1 MGATRASELESVAA
15 ERLRAL
21 RESCGGCP
29 AASEVRPYVPVLLAL
44 EARGV
49 PAEEFPLDKLVAPQ
63 LSARENA
70 FALSAAM
77 SEGLFDRGHASL
89 SEVLAAGLRRAE
101 ELGLRDLAARFRRA
115 LEEATDVV
123 ADFDPV
129 PQWAV
134 DYLAARLQEVA
145 RASGA
150 SLSLEEARRAARSIL
165 LYLSRCGVQPEFAA
179 KYLPVFDV
187 VAVERQAPAR
197 SIVSSAE
204 SAFRDACGMLSSGRY
219 TYEDVIQHYESLAR
233 GARGVLQQARYLA
246 VAEFFRQLVAG
257 APPAAPQAIQAP
269 RAPQRPQRPEAA
281 AGLTSE
287 AIEQLARPEMFTHFD
302 VNRVCGAAQIVA
314 DAMGGTAS
322 ASKVIEIFADAVL
335 QNEPRETQCRAWLD
349 ALNVFTCFL
358 AQLDPG
364 AASEVYERSLFSEP
378 LSAWGLK
385 KSVFESLKEDAED
398 MRRVYNAWRAGAV
411 PRSDME
417 AALQKVAEDMVA
429 ASRLMLS
436 RCAG

>member
-1 MGATRASELESVAA
+1 MGATRASELERAAA

-29 AASEVRPYVPVLLAL
+29 AASEVGPYVPVLLAL

-101 ELGLRDLAARFRRA
+101 ELGLSDLAARFRRA

-165 LYLSRCGVQPEFAA
+165 LYLSRCGIQPDFAA
-179 KYLPVFDV
+179 KYFPAFDV

-219 TYEDVIQHYESLAR
+219 TYEDVIQHYELLAK
-233 GARGVLQQARYLA
+233 GAKGVLQQARYLA

-257 APPAAPQAIQAP
+257 APPLAPQAPQ
-269 RAPQRPQRPEAA
+269 APQRPQRPEAA
-281 AGLTSE
+281 TGLTSE

-302 VNRVCGAAQIVA
+302 VNRVCGAAQMIA

-322 ASKVIEIFADAVL
+322 ASKMIEIFADAVL
-335 QNEPRETQCRAWLD
+335 QNEPKETQCRAWLD

-358 AQLDPG
+358 AQLDPS

-378 LSAWGLK
+378 LPAWGLK
-385 KSVFESLKEDAED
+385 KSVFETLKEDAED

-411 PRSDME
+411 PRSEME